1 MIRHIV
7 LFKFRRDVPDAE
19 IKSAFDQI
27 VAVRSVVSGILSI
40 TAGKSESPEQ
50 IERGF
55 MHGFVAD
62 FADSDALAR
71 YQDHPDH
78 QRAGAELVRLSEG
91 GIDGILV
98 FDLPV
103 PEPSGSAL
111 HHQDY

>member
-7 LFKFRRDVPDAE
+7 LIRFRPE
-19 IKSAFDQI
+19 ISEAAIAAIFADLHAIKAKLPGVLAI
-27 VAVRSVVSGILSI
+27 TSGR
-40 TAGKSESPEQ
+40 SESPEA
-50 IERGF
+50 IERGY

-62 FADSDALAR
+62 FADWAVLQA

-78 QRAGAELVRLSEG
+78 KRVGAALVAAADG

-103 PEPSGSAL
+103 AV
-111 HHQDY
+111 